1 VSDDDSAVD
10 DKEDTVADDPR
21 TMLAEMVKG
30 KSDDEIVQLV
40 NAGGGVESTL
50 DMTFEGMKQALKPE
64 AAQDCV
70 IGYSLTDGGST
81 YNYAVVI
88 KNKQCTYEKRD
99 PSDARVTLGMSVPDY
114 LRLISG
120 DLDGMQAF
128 MQGKLKLQGDMM
140 FAQQIQTMF
149 GA

>member
-1 VSDDDSAVD
+1 M
-10 DKEDTVADDPR
+10 ADDPR
-21 TMLAEMVKG
+21 AMLQEAVKG
-30 KSDDEIVQLV
+30 KSDEEITQLLT
-40 NAGGGVESTL
+40 GLGGVEQVL
-50 DMTFEGMKQALKPE
+50 DMTFEGMTQALMPE

-70 IGYSLTDGGST
+70 VGYSLTDAGNT
-81 YNYAVVI
+81 YNYAVI
-88 KNKQCTYEKRD
+88 INDKKCTYEKREPTD
-99 PSDARVTLGMSVPDY
+99 SRVTLGMAVPDY

-149 GA
+149 GV

>member
-1 VSDDDSAVD
+1 M
-10 DKEDTVADDPR
+10 ADDPR
-21 TMLAEMVKG
+21 AMLQEAVKG
-30 KSDDEIVQLV
+30 KSDEEIVELLKDS
-40 NAGGGVESTL
+40 GGVEQTL
-50 DMTFEGMKQALKPE
+50 DMTFDGMKEALNPE

-70 IGYSLTDGGST
+70 IGYAITDGGNT
-81 YNYAVVI
+81 YNYAVMI
-88 KNKQCTYEKRD
+88 KDKTCSYEKRD
-99 PSDARVTLGMSVPDY
+99 PSDARVTLGLSVADY

-140 FAQQIQTMF
+140 FAQQIQNMF

>member
-1 VSDDDSAVD
+1 MSDDPQA
-10 DKEDTVADDPR
+10 
-21 TMLAEMVKG
+21 MLAEAVKD
-30 KSDDEIVQLV
+30 KTDEEITQLLEST
-40 NAGGGVESTL
+40 GGVEATL
-50 DMTFEGMKQALKPE
+50 DMTFEGMTQALKPE

-70 IGYSLTDGGST
+70 VGYSLTNGGDT
-81 YNYAVVI
+81 YNYAVI
-88 KNKQCTYEKRD
+88 IQDKKATYEKRE
-99 PSDARVTLGMSVPDY
+99 PNDARVTLGMSAPDY

-120 DLDGMQAF
+120 NLDGMQAF